1 MIRIRELYR
10 LQNIRG
16 LRLIAGQDG
25 LERTVTAAVLFE
37 YDPSRMQLADFYR
50 GDLVVTTLAYARG
63 DEQLVTHS
71 LLALM
76 NQGIAGLMVKTAY
89 FSELPDAVIDMANR
103 QGTPLFL
110 FDETYIEE
118 AILEVTELIRGKRRF
133 AGYEKELDALMYG
146 ELPPEQV
153 REKVARIDP
162 LGAGAYRLA
171 ALYPSEHVPGLDEK
185 LYALLSED
193 AETASRVIIMEWRRV
208 LLLLLRF
215 DAQDQRD
222 DGEVLEVLRALLA
235 RAGASGEKLCAG
247 ISRKREEQT
256 AFGISLAEAVYAAR
270 AARLERRA
278 CMTAGELGLYAWLF
292 PMSENPFVCEQ
303 CRRSLAAIRDYDAQ
317 NRANLEYTAR
327 VYVEKGM
334 EIAAAAKALYQHP
347 NTVRYRL
354 GKIQRLM
361 DMENDAMFAPMISLM
376 VCFSRILEESER
388 V

>member
-193 AETASRVIIMEWRRV
+193 VETASRVIIMEWRRV